1 MKHLSKLVALANLS
15 KLSKLSLATLATLVM
30 VVGLTLTGCDKKP
43 VEAVKPAPAPVALSA
58 APEAFAVLAT
68 SDLKDVLPLE
78 QMVQKAT
85 GVPVKFTFGGTMES
99 TEAVQNGKAN
109 ADAAWFA
116 NAKYLL
122 SDPAGQA
129 RVKLQEKIMLSPI
142 VVGVSESQAKVL
154 GWDQPAVAAK
164 VTWSAVAKAAQ
175 NGQLK
180 YALSN
185 PATSNQGFM
194 ALMGVVAS
202 AAQKSEALTAT
213 DVNRAA
219 IAGFI
224 KGYKLVG
231 DNSSYLSEKF
241 IEQQGTRVNAFI
253 NYESWLLSLNESGKL
268 KEKLTLIYP
277 HEGIATADYPIMLL
291 NDAKREQYQKVVAY
305 LKGDAAQTWLAK
317 TTLRRPVNSDVAAAQ
332 SGLFPQGSMLVEL
345 PFSTDR
351 ALADGLIDAYLN
363 EFRAPIAS
371 TFVLDVSGSMN
382 QGGRRAQLVEALQYI
397 AGDDASLT
405 GRIAR
410 LTSREKVW
418 MLTFSESVNTPF
430 YFELPA
436 ASKGVE
442 RGPVKGLQQSNDS
455 EAKRQVL
462 SEVRDY
468 AEGLKMA
475 GGTALYDAVLQAL
488 VNMNAERQKNPGYQY
503 SVVAF
508 TDGEN
513 NKGRG
518 LEEFKT
524 AYAALPEDVRAI
536 PVFMVLFGEANEK
549 ALKELVT
556 TTGGRLF
563 DARKASL
570 YSVFKDIRAF
580 Q

>member
-1 MKHLSKLVALANLS
+1 MNQRGKVLALALLPLLLWACG
-15 KLSKLSLATLATLVM
+15 KKEPTVTVK
-30 VVGLTLTGCDKKP
+30 TGT
-43 VEAVKPAPAPVALSA
+43 APAPAPA
-58 APEAFAVLAT
+58 AEAPVFKVLAT
-68 SDLKDVLPLE
+68 SDLRDAQPLE
-78 QMVQKAT
+78 DMVAKAT
-85 GVPVKFTFGGTMES
+85 GVKLKFTFGGTMES
-99 TEAVQNGKAN
+99 TEAVLTGKTDAH
-109 ADAAWFA
+109 AAWFA

-122 SDPAGQA
+122 SDPQGQS
-129 RVKLQEKIMLSPI
+129 RVKLQDKIMLSPI
-142 VVGVSESQAKVL
+142 AVGVSESVAKTL
-154 GWDQPAVAAK
+154 GWNDPAAAAK
-164 VTWSAVAKAAQ
+164 VDWKLITQAARD
-175 NGQLK
+175 GKLS

-194 ALMGVVAS
+194 ALMGVVA
-202 AAQKSEALTAT
+202 AAGGKAEALAAA
-213 DVNRAA
+213 DVDRGA
-219 IAGFI
+219 IADFI
-224 KGYKLVG
+224 KGYKLPG
-231 DNSSYLSEKF
+231 DNSTYLSEKF
-241 IEQQGTRVNAFI
+241 IEQQGSKVNTFI

-277 HEGIATADYPIMLL
+277 HEGIATADYPLMLL

-418 MLTFSESVNTPF
+418 MLTFSESVNTPV

-549 ALKELVT
+549 ALKELVA

>member
-1 MKHLSKLVALANLS
+1 MKKLSGKICWIVGLAAALAL
-15 KLSKLSLATLATLVM
+15 
-30 VVGLTLTGCDKKP
+30 GGCEKKP
-43 VEAVKPAPAPVALSA
+43 AEASKPVPAPVALNA
-58 APEAFAVLAT
+58 AAEPFTVLAT

-85 GVPVKFTFGGTMES
+85 GVPLKFSFGGTMES

-142 VVGVSESQAKVL
+142 VVGVSESQAKAL
-154 GWDQPAVAAK
+154 GWDQPAAAAK
-164 VTWSAVAKAAQ
+164 VTWSVVAKTAQ

-202 AAQKSEALTAT
+202 AAQKSEALTAA
-213 DVNRAA
+213 DVNRSA

-241 IEQQGTRVNAFI
+241 IEHQGTRVNAFI

-277 HEGIATADYPIMLL
+277 HEGIATADYPLMLL

-305 LKGDAAQTWLAK
+305 LKGEAAQTWLAK
-317 TTLRRPVNSDVAAAQ
+317 TTLRRPVNSAVAAAQ
-332 SGLFPQGSMLVEL
+332 NSLFPQGSILVEL

-371 TFVLDVSGSMN
+371 TFVLDISGSMN

-418 MLTFSESVNTPF
+418 MLTFSETVNTPV
-430 YFELPA
+430 YFELPSATA
-436 ASKGVE
+436 ATAPGAS
-442 RGPVKGLQQSNDS
+442 RGAAKGLPQPADS
-455 EAKRQVL
+455 QAKQKVL
-462 SEVRDY
+462 ADVRDY
-468 AEGLKMA
+468 ADGLKMA

-518 LEEFKT
+518 LEEFKS
-524 AYAALPEDVRAI
+524 AYATLPEDVRAI

-549 ALKELVT
+549 ALKELVA